1 MQASKIAR
9 AWFGATALVV
19 IAGLA
24 AQIPISAG
32 TTGGTFQT
40 PAGRVANLLAFFT
53 IDSNILVGIGCL
65 LLALGVAGR
74 SPLFGVLRLTG
85 LVGITVTGVVFQVAL
100 ADLYELHGWAVFA
113 DTMLHKVSPLMCVAG
128 WLLFGPRGQLSWRVL
143 SWSLLYPL
151 GWLAVTLV
159 RGALVGFYPY
169 PFVDPGI
176 NGYGGVA
183 FNCVLIGVLFIGLAA
198 AAVGFDRTFA
208 RRDEQ
213 DESLAW
219 EQSSSVEGGGGGV
232 DGSAPDA
239 AEGVERIRDAGTY

>member
-9 AWFGATALVV
+9 AWFALTALVV

-24 AQIPISAG
+24 AQIPVSAG
-32 TTGGTFQT
+32 TTGGTFHT

-53 IDSNILVGIGCL
+53 IDSNILVGVGSL
-65 LLALGVAGR
+65 LLALGVTGR
-74 SPLFGVLRLTG
+74 STLFGVLRLTG

-113 DTMLHKVSPLMCVAG
+113 DTMLHKVSPLLCVAG

-143 SWSLLYPL
+143 WWSLLYPL
-151 GWLAVTLV
+151 AWLAVTLV
-159 RGALVGFYPY
+159 RGAIVGFYPY

-176 NGYGGVA
+176 NSYGGVA

-198 AAVGFDRTFA
+198 AAVGFDRTFS
-208 RRDEQ
+208 RRDEP
-213 DESLAW
+213 DDYL
-219 EQSSSVEGGGGGV
+219 
-232 DGSAPDA
+232 APDP
-239 AEGVERIRDAGTY
+239 AESVERIRDAGTY

>member
-9 AWFGATALVV
+9 AWFGLTALVV

-24 AQIPISAG
+24 AQIPVSAG

-53 IDSNILVGIGCL
+53 IDSNILVGAGSL

-74 SPLFGVLRLTG
+74 STVFGVLRLTG

-143 SWSLLYPL
+143 WWSLLYPL
-151 GWLAVTLV
+151 AWLAVTLV
-159 RGALVGFYPY
+159 RGAIIGFYPY

-198 AAVGFDRTFA
+198 AAVGFDRTFS
-208 RRDEQ
+208 RRDEP
-213 DESLAW
+213 DDYL
-219 EQSSSVEGGGGGV
+219 
-232 DGSAPDA
+232 APDP
-239 AEGVERIRDAGTY
+239 AESVERIRDAGTY

>member
-9 AWFGATALVV
+9 AWSGLTALVV

-24 AQIPISAG
+24 AQIPVSAG
-32 TTGGTFQT
+32 TTGGTFHT

-53 IDSNILVGIGCL
+53 IDSNILVGVGGL
-65 LLALGVAGR
+65 LLALGAAGR
-74 SPLFGVLRLTG
+74 STWFGVLRLTG

-143 SWSLLYPL
+143 WWSLLYPL
-151 GWLAVTLV
+151 AWLAVTLV
-159 RGALVGFYPY
+159 RGALIGFYPY

-198 AAVGFDRTFA
+198 AAVGFDRTFS
-208 RRDEQ
+208 RRD
-213 DESLAW
+213 D
-219 EQSSSVEGGGGGV
+219 V
-232 DGSAPDA
+232 DDYLAPDP
-239 AEGVERIRDAGTY
+239 AESVERIRDAGTY

>member
-24 AQIPISAG
+24 AQIPVSAG

-65 LLALGVAGR
+65 LLAVGAAGR
-74 SPLFGVLRLTG
+74 SRIFGVLRLAG

-159 RGALVGFYPY
+159 RGALIGFYPY

-176 NGYGGVA
+176 NGYGTVA

-198 AAVGFDRTFA
+198 AAVGFDRTFT
-208 RRDEQ
+208 RRDEL
-213 DESLAW
+213 DDYLAA
-219 EQSSSVEGGGGGV
+219 
-232 DGSAPDA
+232 DP
-239 AEGVERIRDAGTY
+239 AEGVERIRDAGPH

>member
-24 AQIPISAG
+24 AQIPVSAG
-32 TTGGTFQT
+32 ATGGTFTT

-53 IDSNILVGIGCL
+53 IDSNILVGIGGL

-74 SPLFGVLRLTG
+74 STFSGVLRLTG
-85 LVGITVTGVVFQVAL
+85 LTGITVTGVVFQVAL

-128 WLLFGPRGQLSWRVL
+128 WLLFGPRGQLSWRIL
-143 SWSLLYPL
+143 GWSLLYPL
-151 GWLAVTLV
+151 VWLGVTLV
-159 RGALVGFYPY
+159 RGAFIGFYPY

-183 FNCVLIGVLFIGLAA
+183 FNCVLIGVLFTGLAA
-198 AAVGFDRTFA
+198 AAVGFDRTFS
-208 RRDEQ
+208 RRDELD
-213 DESLAW
+213 DEDDEL
-219 EQSSSVEGGGGGV
+219 
-232 DGSAPDA
+232 APDP
-239 AEGVERIRDAGTY
+239 AERVERIGDTGAH

>member
-24 AQIPISAG
+24 AQIPVSAG
-32 TTGGTFQT
+32 TEGGTFHT

-53 IDSNILVGIGCL
+53 IDSNILVGIGGL

-74 SPLFGVLRLTG
+74 STVFGVLRLTG
-85 LVGITVTGVVFQVAL
+85 LVGIIVTGVVFQVAL
-100 ADLYELHGWAVFA
+100 ADLYELHGWALFA

-143 SWSLLYPL
+143 WWSLLYPL
-151 GWLAVTLV
+151 AWLAVTLV
-159 RGALVGFYPY
+159 RGAIIGFYPY

-183 FNCVLIGVLFIGLAA
+183 FNCVLIGLLFIGLAA
-198 AAVGFDRTFA
+198 AAVGFDRTFG
-208 RRDEQ
+208 RRD
-213 DESLAW
+213 DTDDYL
-219 EQSSSVEGGGGGV
+219 
-232 DGSAPDA
+232 APDP
-239 AEGVERIRDAGTY
+239 AESVERIRDTGAY

>member
-24 AQIPISAG
+24 AQIPVSAG
-32 TTGGTFQT
+32 TEGGTFHT

-53 IDSNILVGIGCL
+53 IDSNILVGIGGL

-74 SPLFGVLRLTG
+74 STVFGVLRLTG
-85 LVGITVTGVVFQVAL
+85 LVGIIVTGVVFQVAL
-100 ADLYELHGWAVFA
+100 ADLYELHGWALFA

-143 SWSLLYPL
+143 WWSLLYPL
-151 GWLAVTLV
+151 AWLAVTLV
-159 RGALVGFYPY
+159 RGAIIGFYPY
-169 PFVDPGI
+169 PFVDPGV

-198 AAVGFDRTFA
+198 AAVGFDRTFS
-208 RRDEQ
+208 RKDE
-213 DESLAW
+213 
-219 EQSSSVEGGGGGV
+219 V
-232 DGSAPDA
+232 DDYLAPDP
-239 AEGVERIRDAGTY
+239 AESVERIRDTGAY

>member
-24 AQIPISAG
+24 AQVPVSAG
-32 TTGGTFQT
+32 TEGGTFHT

-53 IDSNILVGIGCL
+53 IDSNILVGIGSL

-74 SPLFGVLRLTG
+74 STLFGVLRLTG
-85 LVGITVTGVVFQVAL
+85 LVGIIVTGVVFQVAL
-100 ADLYELHGWAVFA
+100 ADLYELHGWAQFA

-143 SWSLLYPL
+143 WWSLLYPL
-151 GWLAVTLV
+151 AWLAVTLV
-159 RGALVGFYPY
+159 RGAMIGFYPY

-198 AAVGFDRTFA
+198 AAVGFDRTFS
-208 RRDEQ
+208 RKDE
-213 DESLAW
+213 
-219 EQSSSVEGGGGGV
+219 V
-232 DGSAPDA
+232 DDYLAPDP
-239 AEGVERIRDAGTY
+239 AESVERIRDTGAY

>member
-9 AWFGATALVV
+9 AWFGLTALVV

-24 AQIPISAG
+24 AQIPVSAG
-32 TTGGTFQT
+32 TTGGPFHT

-53 IDSNILVGIGCL
+53 LDSNILVGVGSL

-74 SPLFGVLRLTG
+74 STLFGVLRLTG

-143 SWSLLYPL
+143 W
-151 GWLAVTLV
+151 
-159 RGALVGFYPY
+159 
-169 PFVDPGI
+169 
-176 NGYGGVA
+176 
-183 FNCVLIGVLFIGLAA
+183 
-198 AAVGFDRTFA
+198 
-208 RRDEQ
+208 
-213 DESLAW
+213 
-219 EQSSSVEGGGGGV
+219 
-232 DGSAPDA
+232 
-239 AEGVERIRDAGTY
+239 

>member
-24 AQIPISAG
+24 AQIPVSAG
-32 TTGGTFQT
+32 TEGGTFHT

-53 IDSNILVGIGCL
+53 IDSNILVGIGGL

-74 SPLFGVLRLTG
+74 STVFGVLRLTG
-85 LVGITVTGVVFQVAL
+85 LVGIIVTGVVFQVAL
-100 ADLYELHGWAVFA
+100 ADLYELHGWALFA

-143 SWSLLYPL
+143 WWSLLYPL
-151 GWLAVTLV
+151 AWLAVTLV
-159 RGALVGFYPY
+159 RGAIIGFYPY
-169 PFVDPGI
+169 PFVDPGV

-183 FNCVLIGVLFIGLAA
+183 FNCVLIGLLFIGLAA
-198 AAVGFDRTFA
+198 AAVGFDRTFG
-208 RRDEQ
+208 RRD
-213 DESLAW
+213 DTDDYL
-219 EQSSSVEGGGGGV
+219 
-232 DGSAPDA
+232 APDP
-239 AEGVERIRDAGTY
+239 AESVERIRDTGAY